1 MAAPSD
7 TQTGTVA
14 YFSMEMALDPR
25 IPTYAGGLGVL
36 AGDTLRAAADLGVP
50 MVGITLVHRKG
61 YFRQRLDAQG
71 RQLEE
76 ADAWDPAGVLERLDT
91 IVPITIEGRRVL
103 VGAWRHWVPGVGGSR
118 IPVYLLDTAV
128 PENSAA
134 DQSLTDGL
142 YAGDDSYRLAQE
154 VVLGYGGVALLEGG
168 AQGHVETYH
177 MNEGHSALLALA
189 LVERLAGPTAGVIA
203 DARLEEVRR
212 RCVFTTHTPVPAGH
226 DQFPRDL
233 VARVLGPDRARLL
246 MTTHCCSDGNLN
258 MTYLALRLSRYV
270 NGVAM
275 RHGEVSR
282 GLFPGYPVRAITNGV
297 HAVTWTAP
305 PFRQLYDEFI
315 PEWRRDNLYLR
326 YAIGIPGSRIRD
338 AHADAKRRLLGEL
351 DRRLGVRL
359 DEHALTL
366 GFARRAT
373 RFKRPDLLLADLD
386 RVRRIVREAGPLQV
400 VYAGKAHPRDEEGK
414 LLIAKIHQAAA
425 ALSGTAHVVYVPD
438 YDMEW
443 GQLFTSGVD
452 VWVNTPHRPLE
463 ASGTSGMKA
472 ALNGVPS
479 LSVLDGWWIEGCV
492 EGATGWAVGREGP
505 TAEPF
510 VTEAASLYDKL
521 EQVVAPLYYQ
531 RPEAF
536 AEVRRQAIAINGSFF
551 NAQRMLDQYLLS
563 AYRRETPDVA
573 NADEP
578 RLDEGSDLTTAHMA
592 ERTT

>member
-189 LVERLAGPTAGVIA
+189 LVERLAGGTAGVIA
-203 DARLEEVRR
+203 DARPPVRVHDPHAGSRGSRSVSPRPGRPRAGSGSRPLAHDHALLFGRQPEHDVSRVAFVTLRQRR
-212 RCVFTTHTPVPAGH
+212 RNA
-226 DQFPRDL
+226 
-233 VARVLGPDRARLL
+233 AR
-246 MTTHCCSDGNLN
+246 
-258 MTYLALRLSRYV
+258 
-270 NGVAM
+270 
-275 RHGEVSR
+275 
-282 GLFPGYPVRAITNGV
+282 
-297 HAVTWTAP
+297 
-305 PFRQLYDEFI
+305 
-315 PEWRRDNLYLR
+315 
-326 YAIGIPGSRIRD
+326 
-338 AHADAKRRLLGEL
+338 
-351 DRRLGVRL
+351 
-359 DEHALTL
+359 
-366 GFARRAT
+366 
-373 RFKRPDLLLADLD
+373 
-386 RVRRIVREAGPLQV
+386 
-400 VYAGKAHPRDEEGK
+400 
-414 LLIAKIHQAAA
+414 
-425 ALSGTAHVVYVPD
+425 
-438 YDMEW
+438 
-443 GQLFTSGVD
+443 
-452 VWVNTPHRPLE
+452 
-463 ASGTSGMKA
+463 
-472 ALNGVPS
+472 
-479 LSVLDGWWIEGCV
+479 
-492 EGATGWAVGREGP
+492 
-505 TAEPF
+505 
-510 VTEAASLYDKL
+510 
-521 EQVVAPLYYQ
+521 
-531 RPEAF
+531 
-536 AEVRRQAIAINGSFF
+536 
-551 NAQRMLDQYLLS
+551 
-563 AYRRETPDVA
+563 
-573 NADEP
+573 
-578 RLDEGSDLTTAHMA
+578 
-592 ERTT
+592 